1 MKTKDFTEANRV
13 AWDEAAP
20 LHRGQNHDDLLSA
33 FQASDYSCLDEIET
47 ARLLNLGVAGKDVA
61 QLCCNNGCEV
71 LSVKNLGAA
80 RCVGFDQSE
89 GFIEQAREL
98 AAAGS
103 IDCEF
108 VCTDIYDIDA
118 AYDADFDIVTV
129 TIGDLSW
136 MPDLGGFFTVAARM
150 LKPGGALFIYEQ
162 HPIIEMIEPGRAGD
176 ALLWEYSYFK
186 HEPFVDTDGLD
197 YYGGTT
203 YESKPLYSF
212 LHKMSDVIMAGI
224 NAGLAVEHF
233 EERPNHISNTWYNAE
248 ARQP

>member
-89 GFIEQAREL
+89 GFTEQAREL

-108 VCTDIYDIDA
+108 VCTDRRLLGA
-118 AYDADFDIVTV
+118 
-129 TIGDLSW
+129 IGR
-136 MPDLGGFFTVAARM
+136 GV
-150 LKPGGALFIYEQ
+150 
-162 HPIIEMIEPGRAGD
+162 
-176 ALLWEYSYFK
+176 
-186 HEPFVDTDGLD
+186 
-197 YYGGTT
+197 
-203 YESKPLYSF
+203 
-212 LHKMSDVIMAGI
+212 
-224 NAGLAVEHF
+224 
-233 EERPNHISNTWYNAE
+233 
-248 ARQP
+248 

>member
-1 MKTKDFTEANRV
+1 MKRKDFTEANRV

-129 TIGDLSW
+129 TIGDL
-136 MPDLGGFFTVAARM
+136 MPT
-150 LKPGGALFIYEQ
+150 
-162 HPIIEMIEPGRAGD
+162 
-176 ALLWEYSYFK
+176 S
-186 HEPFVDTDGLD
+186 
-197 YYGGTT
+197 
-203 YESKPLYSF
+203 
-212 LHKMSDVIMAGI
+212 I
-224 NAGLAVEHF
+224 NQ
-233 EERPNHISNTWYNAE
+233 NT
-248 ARQP
+248 